1 MVTESALS
9 GERMSSCDLGVQQE
23 VQECGTMAMAET
35 LRRLTETVELQIEL
49 AERRKRL
56 AATKYE
62 LNVRKGQSWNVH
74 GNRTDKGS

>member
-1 MVTESALS
+1 M
-9 GERMSSCDLGVQQE
+9 RQE
-23 VQECGTMAMAET
+23 LQECETMAMAKT
-35 LRRLTETVELQIEL
+35 LRRFTVPVELQIEL
-49 AERRKRL
+49 AERQKKL